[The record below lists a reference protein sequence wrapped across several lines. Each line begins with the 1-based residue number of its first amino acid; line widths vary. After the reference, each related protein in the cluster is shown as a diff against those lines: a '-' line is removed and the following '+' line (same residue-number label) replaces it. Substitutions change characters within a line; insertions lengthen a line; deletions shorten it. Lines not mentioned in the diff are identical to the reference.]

1 MARKELAGLRVA
13 ALVADGFEQ
22 VELTEPRKALE
33 RAGALVDIVS
43 LRPGKIRGVNALYP
57 GKKIE
62 VDHLVQQANPDEYD
76 ALLLPGG
83 LMNPDLLR
91 QSEDA
96 RAFVRAF
103 DEAGKPIAVICHGP
117 WLLASADLV
126 RGRSL
131 TSWPGIKDD
140 MLNAG
145 ALWEDKA
152 VVHDGNWI
160 SSRGPHDLPKFNKA
174 MVGLFKERAPEP
186 VRGAESP
193 SSGGTSLVWLVAS
206 LLIGGAIYAWRR
218 AALGQPV
225 PSAERSY

>member
-22 VELTEPRKALE
+22 VELTGPRKALE

-103 DEAGKPIAVICHGP
+103 DEADKPIAVICHGP

-131 TSWPGIKDD
+131 TSWPGIRDD
-140 MLNAG
+140 MQNAG

-152 VVHDGNWI
+152 VVRDGNWV
-160 SSRGPHDLPKFNKA
+160 SSRSPRDLPKFNKA

-186 VRGAESP
+186 VRGAETP
-193 SSGGTSLVWLVAS
+193 SGGAAGLAWLAAGLLV
-206 LLIGGAIYAWRR
+206 GGAIYAWRR
-218 AALGQPV
+218 AALGHPM